1 MQKLVTATLLGILL
15 TVSVSLSD
23 GSADTAS
30 AAEPTDGRPVALAGA
45 DREILFLRD
54 GRTIQAEGSE
64 TLDNRVRI
72 ETPTE
77 RIDLPSSAVLS
88 IHRMEAPA
96 GSSGRPAPAE
106 VYRGLTQQMTDQVR
120 GQIQELSRPPRVK

>member
-1 MQKLVTATLLGILL
+1 MQKIVSATLLGILL
-15 TVSVSLSD
+15 TLPIALTDSSLDS
-23 GSADTAS
+23 AS
-30 AAEPTDGRPVALAGA
+30 AAGPTDGRPVALDGA

-64 TLDNRVRI
+64 TLGNRVRI
-72 ETPTE
+72 ETPAG

-88 IHRMEAPA
+88 IHRMESPS

-106 VYRGLTQQMTDQVR
+106 VSRGLTQQMTDQVR
-120 GQIQELSRPPRVK
+120 GQIQEQLHPPRVK